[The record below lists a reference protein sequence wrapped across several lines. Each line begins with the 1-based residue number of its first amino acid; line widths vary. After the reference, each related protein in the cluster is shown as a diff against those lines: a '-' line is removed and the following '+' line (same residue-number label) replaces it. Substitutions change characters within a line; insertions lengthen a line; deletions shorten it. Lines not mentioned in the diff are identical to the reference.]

1 MIVKDKVDIHKLF
14 QELDM
19 SQDRALDVN
28 ELGKFLVKIDKDI
41 TREEIEYIFNKFDE
55 DGNNQIE
62 FDEFKRWL
70 EKNEVKERNRVD
82 KSDGAAE
89 PAG

>member
-1 MIVKDKVDIHKLF
+1 M
-14 QELDM
+14 
-19 SQDRALDVN
+19 N

-82 KSDGAAE
+82 KSDGATE